1 MTLHKPKHSSNSIFH
16 KNNRKPLT
24 IDNALALLYTVP
36 LKWDFLTYSCSSVF
50 HKPWNTVVTVST
62 IFTAQPEMSSFILPP
77 VKNISGTSSL
87 KPSRLWISA
96 FYTQTWFFCFL
107 LLLQWVVYI
116 DVYHTVTE
124 NIPYILLDYSCL
136 YIKMHIKRS

>member
-96 FYTQTWFFCFL
+96 FYTQTWFFLFSPS
-107 LLLQWVVYI
+107 I
-116 DVYHTVTE
+116 TVG
-124 NIPYILLDYSCL
+124 CL
-136 YIKMHIKRS
+136 YRCLPHSDREHTIHPSWLFMPLYQNAHKA